1 MIKLNFLF
9 ALFFMLTSCQDDDK
23 NTNLPEETINTPK
36 ASGIVYFQSELSINN
51 AYSNLKT
58 ALDENENI
66 SIVQEL
72 DHSQNAASV
81 DMNLEPTQIIFFGNP
96 NLGTPL
102 MQKNQLAG
110 LDLPQKILFYKDE
123 GRNIILYNSV
133 EYLSSRHDLNGVGTL
148 DQISGALENLATGVS
163 NEEVLTAENRTVDFK
178 EGIITKQSTQNFN
191 ETYARLKNALN
202 TNENI
207 SIIAELDHQANAA
220 SVDMDLRPTRIIIFG
235 NPNLGTPLMQSE
247 QTTGL
252 DLPQKMLVWEN
263 GDGEVFISYNDPD
276 FIAERHNIDDA
287 QETLNTIGMA
297 LDNLSNAAAGN

>member
-1 MIKLNFLF
+1 MKKILLSI
-9 ALFFMLTSCQDDDK
+9 AIITGMSSCSQDD
-23 NTNLPEETINTPK
+23 NGEM
-36 ASGIVYFQSELSINN
+36 A
-51 AYSNLKT
+51 
-58 ALDENENI
+58 
-66 SIVQEL
+66 VQEFPNGTNYTISNV
-72 DHSQNAASV
+72 DSQNAYAQLKQNLQANGAIGIVAEV
-81 DMNLEPTQIIFFGNP
+81 DHQQNAQSIGENLDYTKIIFFGNP